1 MSGSPQLAAVKI
13 QDPDLAQNPD
23 PGSGAGSGADPVQDT
38 APDSDSGSDLATGA
52 RKGNGHQQSGRN
64 CMVFRQMQQGR
75 ITVPVLVP

>member
-23 PGSGAGSGADPVQDT
+23 PGSGADPVQDT
-38 APDSDSGSDLATGA
+38 APDSDSGSDLAYGA
-52 RKGNGHQQSGRN
+52 RKGKGQLQSKLN

-75 ITVPVLVP
+75 ITAPVLVP